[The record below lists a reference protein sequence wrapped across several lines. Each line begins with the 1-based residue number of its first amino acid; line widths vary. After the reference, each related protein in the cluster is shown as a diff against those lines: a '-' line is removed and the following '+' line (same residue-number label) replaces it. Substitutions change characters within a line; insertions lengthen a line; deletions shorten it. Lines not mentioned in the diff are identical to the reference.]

1 MIIHYAYFKTTPL
14 ASSQSI
20 IFKLLLITY
29 IAFNGLAP
37 AYIKELIKV
46 IPLKLLYH
54 QTFFETWHNQHS

>member
-29 IAFNGLAP
+29 IAFSGLAP

-46 IPLKLLYH
+46 IALKLL
-54 QTFFETWHNQHS
+54 